1 MINERGSV
9 LPITLILIL
18 IAIFA
23 VGHAASSYVSQY
35 RYISEIRQF
44 YKKEIHQQLI
54 AGKKA
59 GNESLER
66 DMFQNSHFA
75 PESGNEVSAQ
85 NDRESGSIPFIEDE
99 KKEERSLSNVKV
111 K

>member
-54 AGKKA
+54 AR
-59 GNESLER
+59 NESLER
-66 DMFQNSHFA
+66 DIFQNSHFS